1 MEIREISLSLPRKV
15 KELSPPTISPP
26 LFPSKECILTM
37 HLMFTMPHSYI
48 DIKKKVRQRI
58 KERTLKSIW
67 RHVKIAKPALWGSH
81 RPRNHLRKAVVVA
94 LYKDMFA
101 IGYRN
106 LALDVK
112 EWLKADEKTHG
123 HNQKLLR
130 KLFAE
135 WAARKTSL
143 GSLQEWER
151 ISAGSVPKSTKS
163 PPHLFIDSTD
173 FRRTGKKRTS
183 KKSEKWS
190 YKCNSPA
197 RRYMAITD
205 ASGRGRYISNGYSPK
220 LYDAHWVQARQDWCE
235 RKLAGATVY
244 ADNHF
249 YSAAKY
255 LKQVRLIASKKKP
268 TKREMDIHDK
278 LMNQNIA
285 STGWCI
291 IYGLSRC
298 K

>member
-1 MEIREISLSLPRKV
+1 M
-15 KELSPPTISPP
+15 
-26 LFPSKECILTM
+26 
-37 HLMFTMPHSYI
+37 
-48 DIKKKVRQRI
+48 
-58 KERTLKSIW
+58 
-67 RHVKIAKPALWGSH
+67 
-81 RPRNHLRKAVVVA
+81 
-94 LYKDMFA
+94 
-101 IGYRN
+101 
-106 LALDVK
+106 ALDVK

-255 LKQVRLIASKKKP
+255 LKQARLIASKKKP

-285 STGWCI
+285 SIRGRVESPFGI
-291 IYGLSRC
+291 MESKFEQLSIPFSEDTEQQDYLVTFAFGVVSFE
-298 K
+298 KINKK